1 MTFFMTPDG
10 GPFFQIRNYFMF
22 HLLYRLSTSV
32 TLESEHTGALLVTC
46 RKNRNIFM
54 CLLNIL
60 MQMPSCCLLFYLQS
74 LAAPQEAVPSGY
86 QVLATKTYFTT
97 STYYT
102 TLIEQSRTITRTRTK
117 VKSSIVTETY
127 NGGNFEEHYGSNNK
141 DVFQSTTLVD
151 GKNQEKF
158 LSLGIYFGKL
168 QTSAV

>member
-1 MTFFMTPDG
+1 MS
-10 GPFFQIRNYFMF
+10 N
-22 HLLYRLSTSV
+22 
-32 TLESEHTGALLVTC
+32 
-46 RKNRNIFM
+46 RKIAKF
-54 CLLNIL
+54 
-60 MQMPSCCLLFYLQS
+60 PHFVYLQS
-74 LAAPQEAVPSGY
+74 LQATQEAVPSGY

-158 LSLGIYFGKL
+158 LSLGIYL
-168 QTSAV
+168 HILAIYRV